1 MNFCKLQIALMDQ
14 AYGTVGHGATP
25 DQESLVNAGMLEH
38 RTCLCT
44 RLRMAGN
51 IIIAGESVWY
61 VIKNKHTI

>member
-1 MNFCKLQIALMDQ
+1 MDQ
-14 AYGTVGHGATP
+14 AYGTVGHGATLN
-25 DQESLVNAGMLEH
+25 QEFLVNAGMLEH

-61 VIKNKHTI
+61 VIKIFLS